1 MPVVPI
7 FQGGVPQTPDSGR
20 AGGAI
25 IQEPRPTFD
34 YGTAMKRAMEP
45 LENFA
50 GSLQKYA
57 EVEEARDLKAQ
68 SDDAETEF
76 MRRVQERMLNPDSGY
91 LTTKQRAAIDGF
103 DGVNSG
109 LKQDYDEILSGLP
122 PRVQEVVK
130 SRMQE
135 RLLSAQGQAMRWR
148 NAQGDAYHLSSS
160 KSRAETITDDAAQHY
175 GDEDYLAKSWL
186 SVAQEVEYQA
196 KLQGMDEEQRSA
208 LMQAHYESFQANR
221 FATWAQDDPV
231 SALAGLK
238 ATKGLSA
245 DIEGKLDTSIW
256 QAAKGQLALQLATTM
271 PGFASRKDLAA
282 AALSPNTKTGIP
294 LVDELKPAR
303 KAELFA
309 LANSYSERATAE
321 RKNGLSVEIKNS
333 IARCSETGNDPQM
346 LSEDMFVEAYGSED
360 GAQRYRS
367 YQADA
372 AVAAWGH
379 NLERMPDAAI
389 VATITAA
396 APKPGSPD
404 YAEQKENRDRM
415 IQAYARVKKLRADDP
430 MLAALGSG
438 SYGLNGINWDTETG
452 QGLAQRVT
460 ASERVAED
468 YGTPQALL
476 TKDEAQGLNDR
487 LSKMS
492 PVEAGAFLRKLSGGI
507 GQENMLTLAKQLDGK
522 QVNGALFLADP
533 HLSKYAT
540 TYLQGRQALAEKQAS
555 VSWIESDPTL
565 GTKAQWERFNGLYG
579 DPKLRENLMDA
590 VEGVAAGMV
599 LNSKATMSDAFDKAF
614 EAVVGEVEDYN
625 GRKIALKDGATVYDV
640 RRTVAGLREQFSKK
654 QSVVASTRGGV
665 RFTRPAFGKYLL
677 NAQLI
682 PAPETNSFYV
692 AAGDDL
698 IYDTQGR
705 PFVISV
711 EASK

>member
-1 MPVVPI
+1 MPMVPT
-7 FQGGVPQTPDSGR
+7 FQGGLPQVQDSGNSGFSPISVPQDRTDYDAVMKKALMPVQEWANSAVKALDVQR
-20 AGGAI
+20 ARVI
-25 IQEPRPTFD
+25 
-34 YGTAMKRAMEP
+34 K
-45 LENFA
+45 
-50 GSLQKYA
+50 A
-57 EVEEARDLKAQ
+57 E
-68 SDDAETEF
+68 SDDAEREV
-76 MRRVQERMLNPDSGY
+76 MSAIDAHLNNPETGY
-91 LTTKQRAAIDGF
+91 LTKMGRNAMDDYQPAMEAMTRDVNAIVGKLSPQAREA
-103 DGVNSG
+103 VQSRV
-109 LKQDYDEILSGLP
+109 YD
-122 PRVQEVVK
+122 
-130 SRMQE
+130 RMQ
-135 RLLSAQGQAMRWR
+135 SAQSQAQRW
-148 NAQGDAYHLSSS
+148 NASQTRHYQMQSSSS
-160 KSRAETITDDAAQHY
+160 KVEALQADAANHY
-175 GDEDYLAKSWL
+175 ADPEYLAKSSA
-186 SVAQEVEYQA
+186 SVDMELDYQA
-196 KLQGMDEEQRSA
+196 QLMGWDAETLANQKRAHMDQ
-208 LMQAHYESFQANR
+208 LQANR

-333 IARCSETGNDPQM
+333 IARCSETGDDPQM

-415 IQAYARVKKLRADDP
+415 IQAYAMVKKLRADDP

-533 HLSKYAT
+533 HLSEYAT

-625 GRKIALKDGATVYDV
+625 GRKIALKDGATAYDV
-640 RRTVAGLREQFSKK
+640 RRTVAGIREQYSKK
-654 QSVVASTRGGV
+654 QGVVASTPGGV
-665 RFTRPAFGKYLL
+665 RFTGPAFGKYLL

-682 PAPETNSFYV
+682 PAPETNAFYV

-698 IYDTQGR
+698 IYDTHGR

>member
-1 MPVVPI
+1 MPMVPT
-7 FQGGVPQTPDSGR
+7 FQGGLPQVHDSGNSGFSPISVPQDRTDYDAVMKKALMPVQEWANSAVKALDVQR
-20 AGGAI
+20 ARVI
-25 IQEPRPTFD
+25 
-34 YGTAMKRAMEP
+34 K
-45 LENFA
+45 
-50 GSLQKYA
+50 A
-57 EVEEARDLKAQ
+57 E
-68 SDDAETEF
+68 SDDAEREV
-76 MRRVQERMLNPDSGY
+76 MSAIDAHLNNPETGY
-91 LTTKQRAAIDGF
+91 LTKMGRNAMDDYQPAMEAMTRDVNAIVGKLSPQAREA
-103 DGVNSG
+103 VQSRV
-109 LKQDYDEILSGLP
+109 YD
-122 PRVQEVVK
+122 
-130 SRMQE
+130 RMQ
-135 RLLSAQGQAMRWR
+135 SAQSQAQRW
-148 NAQGDAYHLSSS
+148 NASQTRHYQMQSSSS
-160 KSRAETITDDAAQHY
+160 KVEALQADAANHY
-175 GDEDYLAKSWL
+175 ADPEYLAKSSA
-186 SVAQEVEYQA
+186 SVDMELDYQA
-196 KLQGMDEEQRSA
+196 QLMGWDAETLANQKRAHMDQ
-208 LMQAHYESFQANR
+208 LQANR

-245 DIEGKLDTSIW
+245 DIEGKLDTTIW

-333 IARCSETGNDPQM
+333 IARCSETGDDPQM

-415 IQAYARVKKLRADDP
+415 IQAYAMVKKLRADDP

-533 HLSKYAT
+533 HLSEYAT

-625 GRKIALKDGATVYDV
+625 GRKIALKDGATAYDV
-640 RRTVAGLREQFSKK
+640 RRTVAGIREQYSKK
-654 QSVVASTRGGV
+654 QGVVASTPGGV
-665 RFTRPAFGKYLL
+665 RFTGPAFGKYLL

-682 PAPETNSFYV
+682 PAPETNAFYV

-698 IYDTQGR
+698 IYDTHGR

>member
-238 ATKGLSA
+238 AAKGLSA

-333 IARCSETGNDPQM
+333 IARCSETGDDPQM

-389 VATITAA
+389 VSTINAA

-415 IQAYARVKKLRADDP
+415 IQAYAKVKKLRADDP
-430 MLAALGSG
+430 MLAAIGSG
-438 SYGLNGINWDTETG
+438 GYGLNGINWDTENG

-468 YGTPQALL
+468 YGTPQAFL

-507 GQENMLTLAKQLDGK
+507 GQENMSTLAKQLDGK
-522 QVNGALFLADP
+522 FGNGALFIADP
-533 HLSKYAT
+533 NLSAHAT
-540 TYLQGRQALAEKQAS
+540 TYMKGRLALSEHQAS
-555 VSWIESDPTL
+555 VAWIESDQTF
-565 GTKAQWERFNGLYG
+565 GTKAQWERFNGLV
-579 DPKLRENLMDA
+579 DEEDSRKALMDA
-590 VEGVAAGMV
+590 VQGVAAGMI
-599 LNSKATMSDAFDKAF
+599 LDGNATMSDAFDKAF
-614 EAVVGEVEDYN
+614 DAVIGDIEEYN
-625 GRKIALKDGATVYDV
+625 GRKIALRNGATVYDV
-640 RRTVAGLREQFSKK
+640 RRTLAGLREGFSKRK
-654 QSVVASTRGGV
+654 GVVASTRQGV
-665 RFTRPAFGKYLL
+665 RFTGPAFGKYLL
-677 NAQLI
+677 NAQLLR
-682 PAPETNSFYV
+682 APEANTFYV
-692 AAGDDL
+692 SAGDDVM
-698 IYDTQGR
+698 YDTQGR

>member
-333 IARCSETGNDPQM
+333 IARCSETGDDPQM

-507 GQENMLTLAKQLDGK
+507 GQENMLTLAKQLDGSRSMARSSLLILISPNMPLLTFRAGRLWRRSK
-522 QVNGALFLADP
+522 PQCRGSNQIPPWAQK
-533 HLSKYAT
+533 LSGSGSTDSTAI
-540 TYLQGRQALAEKQAS
+540 RSCEKTLWMPSRAS
-555 VSWIESDPTL
+555 
-565 GTKAQWERFNGLYG
+565 
-579 DPKLRENLMDA
+579 
-590 VEGVAAGMV
+590 
-599 LNSKATMSDAFDKAF
+599 
-614 EAVVGEVEDYN
+614 
-625 GRKIALKDGATVYDV
+625 
-640 RRTVAGLREQFSKK
+640 
-654 QSVVASTRGGV
+654 
-665 RFTRPAFGKYLL
+665 RPAWF
-677 NAQLI
+677 
-682 PAPETNSFYV
+682 
-692 AAGDDL
+692 
-698 IYDTQGR
+698 
-705 PFVISV
+705 
-711 EASK
+711 

>member
-1 MPVVPI
+1 MPMVPT
-7 FQGGVPQTPDSGR
+7 FQGGLPQVHDSGNSGFSPISVPQDRTDYDAVMKKALMPVQEWANSAVKALDVQR
-20 AGGAI
+20 ARVI
-25 IQEPRPTFD
+25 
-34 YGTAMKRAMEP
+34 K
-45 LENFA
+45 
-50 GSLQKYA
+50 A
-57 EVEEARDLKAQ
+57 E
-68 SDDAETEF
+68 SDDAEREV
-76 MRRVQERMLNPDSGY
+76 MSAIDAHLNNPETGY
-91 LTTKQRAAIDGF
+91 LTKMGRNAMDDYQPAMEAMTRDVNAIVGKLSPQAREA
-103 DGVNSG
+103 VQSRV
-109 LKQDYDEILSGLP
+109 YD
-122 PRVQEVVK
+122 
-130 SRMQE
+130 RMQ
-135 RLLSAQGQAMRWR
+135 SAQSQAQRW
-148 NAQGDAYHLSSS
+148 NASQTRHYQMQSSSS
-160 KSRAETITDDAAQHY
+160 KVEALQADAANHY
-175 GDEDYLAKSWL
+175 ADPEYLAKSSA
-186 SVAQEVEYQA
+186 SVDMELDYQA
-196 KLQGMDEEQRSA
+196 QLMGWDAETLANQKRAHMDQ
-208 LMQAHYESFQANR
+208 LQANR

-333 IARCSETGNDPQM
+333 IARCSETGDDPQM

-533 HLSKYAT
+533 HLSEYAT

-640 RRTVAGLREQFSKK
+640 RRTVAGIREQYSKK
-654 QSVVASTRGGV
+654 QGVVASTPGGV
-665 RFTRPAFGKYLL
+665 RFTGPAFGKYLL

-682 PAPETNSFYV
+682 PAPETNAFYV

-698 IYDTQGR
+698 IYDTHGR

>member
-1 MPVVPI
+1 MPMVPT
-7 FQGGVPQTPDSGR
+7 FQGGLPQVQDSGNSGFSPISVPQDRTDYDAVMKKALMPVQEWANSAVKALDVQR
-20 AGGAI
+20 ARVI
-25 IQEPRPTFD
+25 
-34 YGTAMKRAMEP
+34 K
-45 LENFA
+45 
-50 GSLQKYA
+50 A
-57 EVEEARDLKAQ
+57 E
-68 SDDAETEF
+68 SDDAEREV
-76 MRRVQERMLNPDSGY
+76 MSAIDAHLNNPETGY
-91 LTTKQRAAIDGF
+91 LTKMGRNAMDDYQPAMEAMTRDVNAIVGKLSPQAREA
-103 DGVNSG
+103 VQSRV
-109 LKQDYDEILSGLP
+109 YD
-122 PRVQEVVK
+122 
-130 SRMQE
+130 RMQ
-135 RLLSAQGQAMRWR
+135 SAQSQAQRW
-148 NAQGDAYHLSSS
+148 NASQTRHYQMQSSSS
-160 KSRAETITDDAAQHY
+160 KVEALQADAANHY
-175 GDEDYLAKSWL
+175 ADPEYLAKSSA
-186 SVAQEVEYQA
+186 SVDMELDYQA
-196 KLQGMDEEQRSA
+196 QLMGWDAETLANQKRAHMDQ
-208 LMQAHYESFQANR
+208 LQANR

-333 IARCSETGNDPQM
+333 IARCSETGDDPQM

-533 HLSKYAT
+533 HLSEYAT

-640 RRTVAGLREQFSKK
+640 RRTVAGIREQYSKK
-654 QSVVASTRGGV
+654 QGVVASTPGGV
-665 RFTRPAFGKYLL
+665 RFTGPAFGKYLL

-682 PAPETNSFYV
+682 PAPETNAFYV

-698 IYDTQGR
+698 IYDTHGR

>member
-309 LANSYSERATAE
+309 LANSYSERASAE

-333 IARCSETGNDPQM
+333 IARCSETGEDPQM

-379 NLERMPDAAI
+379 NLEKMPDAAI
-389 VATITAA
+389 VATINAA

-415 IQAYARVKKLRADDP
+415 LQAYAKVKKLRADDP

-533 HLSKYAT
+533 HLSEYAT

-654 QSVVASTRGGV
+654 QSVVASTLGGV
-665 RFTRPAFGKYLL
+665 RFTGPAFGKYLL

-682 PAPETNSFYV
+682 PAPETNAFYV
-692 AAGDDL
+692 AAGGDL

>member
-1 MPVVPI
+1 MPMVPT
-7 FQGGVPQTPDSGR
+7 FQGGLPQVHDSGNSGFSPISVPQDRTDYDAVMKKALMPVQEWANSAVKALDVQR
-20 AGGAI
+20 ARVI
-25 IQEPRPTFD
+25 
-34 YGTAMKRAMEP
+34 K
-45 LENFA
+45 
-50 GSLQKYA
+50 A
-57 EVEEARDLKAQ
+57 E
-68 SDDAETEF
+68 SDDAEREV
-76 MRRVQERMLNPDSGY
+76 MSAIDAHLNNPETGY
-91 LTTKQRAAIDGF
+91 LTKMGRNAMDDYQPAMEAMTRDVNAIVGKLSPQAREA
-103 DGVNSG
+103 VQSRV
-109 LKQDYDEILSGLP
+109 YD
-122 PRVQEVVK
+122 
-130 SRMQE
+130 RMQ
-135 RLLSAQGQAMRWR
+135 SAQSQAQRW
-148 NAQGDAYHLSSS
+148 NASQTRHYQMQSSSS
-160 KSRAETITDDAAQHY
+160 KVEALQADAANHY
-175 GDEDYLAKSWL
+175 ADPEYLAKSSA
-186 SVAQEVEYQA
+186 SVDMELDYQA
-196 KLQGMDEEQRSA
+196 QLMGWDAETLANQKRAHMDQ
-208 LMQAHYESFQANR
+208 LQANR

-333 IARCSETGNDPQM
+333 IARCSETGDDPQM

-438 SYGLNGINWDTETG
+438 NYGLNGINWDTETG

-533 HLSKYAT
+533 HLSEYAT

-640 RRTVAGLREQFSKK
+640 RRTVAGIREQYSKK
-654 QSVVASTRGGV
+654 QGVVASTPGGV
-665 RFTRPAFGKYLL
+665 RFTGPAFGKYLL

-682 PAPETNSFYV
+682 PAPETNAFYV

-698 IYDTQGR
+698 IYDTHGR

>member
-1 MPVVPI
+1 MPMVPT
-7 FQGGVPQTPDSGR
+7 FQGGLPQVRDSGNSGFSPISVPQDRTDYDAVMKKALMPVQEWANSAVKALDVQR
-20 AGGAI
+20 ARVI
-25 IQEPRPTFD
+25 
-34 YGTAMKRAMEP
+34 K
-45 LENFA
+45 
-50 GSLQKYA
+50 A
-57 EVEEARDLKAQ
+57 E
-68 SDDAETEF
+68 SDDAEREV
-76 MRRVQERMLNPDSGY
+76 MSAIDAHLNNPETGY
-91 LTTKQRAAIDGF
+91 LTKMGRNAMDDYQPAMEAMTRDVNAIVGKLSPQAREA
-103 DGVNSG
+103 VQSRV
-109 LKQDYDEILSGLP
+109 YD
-122 PRVQEVVK
+122 
-130 SRMQE
+130 RMQ
-135 RLLSAQGQAMRWR
+135 SAQSQAQRW
-148 NAQGDAYHLSSS
+148 NASQTRHYQMQSSSS
-160 KSRAETITDDAAQHY
+160 KVEALQADAANHY
-175 GDEDYLAKSWL
+175 ADPEYLAKSSA
-186 SVAQEVEYQA
+186 SVDMELDYQA
-196 KLQGMDEEQRSA
+196 QLMGWDAETLANQKRAHMDQ
-208 LMQAHYESFQANR
+208 LQANR

-333 IARCSETGNDPQM
+333 IARCSETGDDPQM

-533 HLSKYAT
+533 HLSEYAT

-640 RRTVAGLREQFSKK
+640 RRTVAGIREQYSKK
-654 QSVVASTRGGV
+654 QGVVASTPGGV
-665 RFTRPAFGKYLL
+665 RFTGPAFGKYLL

-682 PAPETNSFYV
+682 PAPETNAFYV

-698 IYDTQGR
+698 IYDTHGR

>member
-1 MPVVPI
+1 MPMVPT
-7 FQGGVPQTPDSGR
+7 FQGGLPQVQDSGNSGFSPISVPQDRTDYDAVMKKALMPVQEWANSAVKALDVQR
-20 AGGAI
+20 ARVI
-25 IQEPRPTFD
+25 
-34 YGTAMKRAMEP
+34 K
-45 LENFA
+45 
-50 GSLQKYA
+50 A
-57 EVEEARDLKAQ
+57 E
-68 SDDAETEF
+68 SDDAEREV
-76 MRRVQERMLNPDSGY
+76 MSAIDAHLNNPETGY
-91 LTTKQRAAIDGF
+91 LTKMGRNAMDDYQPAMEAMTRDVNAIVGKLSPQAREA
-103 DGVNSG
+103 VQSRV
-109 LKQDYDEILSGLP
+109 YD
-122 PRVQEVVK
+122 
-130 SRMQE
+130 RMQ
-135 RLLSAQGQAMRWR
+135 SAQSQAQRW
-148 NAQGDAYHLSSS
+148 NASQTRHYQMQSSSS
-160 KSRAETITDDAAQHY
+160 KVEALQADAANHY
-175 GDEDYLAKSWL
+175 ADPEYLAKSSA
-186 SVAQEVEYQA
+186 SVDMELDYQA
-196 KLQGMDEEQRSA
+196 QLMGWDAETLANQKRAHMDQ
-208 LMQAHYESFQANR
+208 LQANR
-221 FATWAQDDPV
+221 FATWAQDDLV

-333 IARCSETGNDPQM
+333 IARCSETGDDPQM

-533 HLSKYAT
+533 HLSEYAT

-599 LNSKATMSDAFDKAF
+599 LNSKATRSDAFDKAF

-640 RRTVAGLREQFSKK
+640 RRTVAGIREQYSKK
-654 QSVVASTRGGV
+654 QGVVASTPGGV
-665 RFTRPAFGKYLL
+665 RFTGPAFGKYLL

-682 PAPETNSFYV
+682 PAPETNAFYV
-692 AAGDDL
+692 AAGADL
-698 IYDTQGR
+698 IYDTHGR

>member
-1 MPVVPI
+1 MPMVPT
-7 FQGGVPQTPDSGR
+7 FQGGLPQVHDSGNSGFSPISVPQDRTDYDAVMKKALMPVQEWANSAVKALDVQR
-20 AGGAI
+20 ARVI
-25 IQEPRPTFD
+25 
-34 YGTAMKRAMEP
+34 K
-45 LENFA
+45 
-50 GSLQKYA
+50 A
-57 EVEEARDLKAQ
+57 E
-68 SDDAETEF
+68 SDDAEREV
-76 MRRVQERMLNPDSGY
+76 MSAIDAHLNNPETGY
-91 LTTKQRAAIDGF
+91 LTKMGRNAMDDYQPAMEAMTRDVNAIVGKLSPQAREA
-103 DGVNSG
+103 VQSRV
-109 LKQDYDEILSGLP
+109 YD
-122 PRVQEVVK
+122 
-130 SRMQE
+130 RMQ
-135 RLLSAQGQAMRWR
+135 SAQSQAQRW
-148 NAQGDAYHLSSS
+148 NASQTRHYQMQSSSS
-160 KSRAETITDDAAQHY
+160 KVEALQADAANHY
-175 GDEDYLAKSWL
+175 ADPEYLAKSSA
-186 SVAQEVEYQA
+186 SVDMELDYQA
-196 KLQGMDEEQRSA
+196 QLMGWDAETLANQKRAHMDQ
-208 LMQAHYESFQANR
+208 LQANR

-333 IARCSETGNDPQM
+333 IARCSETGDDPQM

-533 HLSKYAT
+533 HLSEYAT

-640 RRTVAGLREQFSKK
+640 RRTVAGIREQYSKK
-654 QSVVASTRGGV
+654 QGVVASTPGGV
-665 RFTRPAFGKYLL
+665 RFTGPAFGKYLL

-682 PAPETNSFYV
+682 PAPETNAFYV
-692 AAGDDL
+692 AAGADL
-698 IYDTQGR
+698 IYDTHGR